1 MRSRDALLAL
11 TLVAFSAIADAGI
24 DTSAPTRAVIS
35 DASALH
41 TIWPQRVSGQRLLLS
56 AGCQDLPPAWPLYG
70 DVLLVEEQIRRHGG
84 RRDQAREGDRS
95 EECAAQMHSRR
106 AGAKEFRDS
115 GLRFLMDLE
124 LNIDT

>member
-1 MRSRDALLAL
+1 MNKRPVGPFNVHPIGLGCMNICPVYGPPPSL
-11 TLVAFSAIADAGI
+11 ADA
-24 DTSAPTRAVIS
+24 
-35 DASALH
+35 
-41 TIWPQRVSGQRLLLS
+41 QRLLLS